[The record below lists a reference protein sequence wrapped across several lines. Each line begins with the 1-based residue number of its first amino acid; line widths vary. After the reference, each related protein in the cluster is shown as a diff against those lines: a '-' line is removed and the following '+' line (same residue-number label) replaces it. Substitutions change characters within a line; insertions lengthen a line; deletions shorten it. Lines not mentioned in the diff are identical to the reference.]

1 MFIAALLM
9 ITKIWKQLVSTD
21 RRMNKESA
29 INIHTYVYTYILT
42 YDNIPLNIIQ
52 P

>member
-1 MFIAALLM
+1 MFIAAT

-21 RRMNKESA
+21 RRMNKEAA
-29 INIHTYVYTYILT
+29 INICAYVYTYIHT
-42 YDNIPLNIIQ
+42 YDNIPLNINQ